1 MKSWLLSLCL
11 FCAMIGSTMADE
23 KKQMEETA
31 IFAGGCFWCLEHDL
45 KNIPGV
51 LDVKSGYTGGHVVN
65 PSYEQVSAQKTGHKE
80 AVKVTYDP
88 SKISYGELL
97 ENYWH
102 NIDPFDSRGQFC
114 DKGDSYKAVIFYT
127 NEDQRTQAEESKKKL
142 EAEFK
147 QPIATEIVPAAP
159 FYLAEEYHQE
169 YSEKNPIRYKY
180 YRFTCRRDK
189 RLAEVWGKK

>member
-1 MKSWLLSLCL
+1 
-11 FCAMIGSTMADE
+11 MIGSTMADE